1 MNTQLSLQTK
11 ALSHTT
17 PYIGSNTETP
27 QSAKLNTLTDH
38 TASYLLESVAMI
50 LGAKKG
56 KEIKAEQL
64 TGAMRINE
72 EELYSAIIHQQ
83 LKASNP
89 DAATTFEQTLPG
101 QIDKIKTNQGATRI
115 FKATDRIMRAFVRRK
130 LISHDLYRQMRDF
143 AFGKSQL
150 DSDRTW
156 LSIKR
161 TEQQGRGDT
170 PLRSISTAL
179 NKFSENTPALAE
191 EISAFRAREAVISR
205 EKWRERQ
212 AAIKTASVNR

>member
-1 MNTQLSLQTK
+1 MNTLLSLQTK
-11 ALSHTT
+11 ALNFTAPHI
-17 PYIGSNTETP
+17 YSNAQNP
-27 QSAKLNTLTDH
+27 QSSKLNTLTDH
-38 TASYLLESVAMI
+38 TASYILESVAMV

-56 KEIKAEQL
+56 KEIRAEQL

-89 DAATTFEQTLPG
+89 EAATAFEQALPG

-115 FKATDRIMRAFVRRK
+115 FKATDRIMRAFVRSK
-130 LISHDLYRQMRDF
+130 LVSHDLYRQMRDF

-179 NKFSENTPALAE
+179 NKFSENAPALAE

-212 AAIKTASVNR
+212 IAAKAGSVNE